1 MSARAQASVDAAQ
14 LIAKLPLGNA
24 YWVTPHRLLAGEYPG
39 GSSEEDTRVRLAAL
53 AEVGIDAFI
62 DLTSP
67 GERRP
72 YEDLLPEA
80 TEYERFALRDHGLPD
95 SREQMIDVLMA
106 LRDLLARGRR
116 VYVHCRAGI
125 GRTGMVVACH
135 LIESGR
141 DGETALRELN
151 RLWLGSAR
159 SASWASVPETEE
171 QVDYVIGWQAC
182 GATPGPA
189 DPGETATLA
198 AAQKLRDRFHGAM
211 LGLAA
216 GDGLAAPNQF
226 RKAGSFTAVGDMLG
240 GGPYDLPQGGWSDDT
255 AMALCLAESLL
266 ESSGFSARDQVA
278 RYARWQQ
285 DGHLSATGQCIGITA
300 SVARALAAA
309 QWRRQ
314 PFAGSHDPK
323 HLPPDP
329 LTRVAPSVLYFFA
342 SPADAIAQAAEAA
355 RPTAQAPELLS
366 ACRLF
371 AAMLHGALSG
381 QPREQFLAPP
391 RTLWGGPKLSLRIE
405 QLAAGGWRELER
417 NALKPAGDA
426 IDLLTAALWA
436 FTRSTDF
443 RDGAL
448 AAVNLGG
455 DADVI
460 GTLYGQLAGAHYGAK
475 AIPAAWAAVL
485 RRRELLEDMA
495 DRLLAQAMVQ
505 LSDLP

>member
-1 MSARAQASVDAAQ
+1 MSANAAATVDAAR

-24 YWVTPHRLLAGEYPG
+24 YWVVPHRLLAGEYPG
-39 GSSEEDTRVRLAAL
+39 GSSEEDTRTRLAAL
-53 AEVGIDAFI
+53 ADVGIDAFI

-72 YEDLLPEA
+72 YSDLLPDGI
-80 TEYERFALRDHGLPD
+80 EYERFALRDHGLPEN
-95 SREQMIDVLMA
+95 REQMADVLLA
-106 LRDLLARGRR
+106 LRDQLARGRR

-135 LIESGR
+135 LVESGR
-141 DGETALRELN
+141 DSETALRELN

-159 SASWASVPETEE
+159 SATWASVPETEE
-171 QVDYVIGWQAC
+171 QVEYVLGWQPC
-182 GATPGPA
+182 GATPGVA
-189 DPGETATLA
+189 DPAETATLA
-198 AAQKLRDRFHGAM
+198 AAQKLRDRFLGAM

-216 GDGLAAPNQF
+216 GDALAAATQF
-226 RKAGSFTAVGDMLG
+226 RKPGSFNAVGDLLG
-240 GGPYDLPQGGWSDDT
+240 GGPYDLPQGAWSDET

-266 ESSGFSARDQVA
+266 ESSGFNARDQIA

-285 DGHLSATGQCIGITA
+285 DGHMTSTGQCVGITA

-323 HLPPDP
+323 QLPPDP
-329 LTRVAPSVLYFFA
+329 LTRVLPSVQYFFA

-355 RPTAQAPELLS
+355 RPTAQAPELLT

-381 QPREQFLAPP
+381 QPREQILAPA
-391 RTLWGGPKLSLRIE
+391 RTLWGGAKVSPRIE
-405 QLAAGGWRELER
+405 QLAAGGWRDLDR
-417 NALKPAGDA
+417 GALKPSGDA
-426 IDLLTAALWA
+426 IDLLTAALWGFA
-436 FTRSTDF
+436 RSTDF

-448 AAVNLGG
+448 AVVNLGG
-455 DADVI
+455 DSDVL
-460 GTLYGQLAGAHYGAK
+460 GALYGQLAGAHYGAK
-475 AIPAAWAAVL
+475 AIPAAWSAVL
-485 RRRELLEDMA
+485 RRRDLLEDTA